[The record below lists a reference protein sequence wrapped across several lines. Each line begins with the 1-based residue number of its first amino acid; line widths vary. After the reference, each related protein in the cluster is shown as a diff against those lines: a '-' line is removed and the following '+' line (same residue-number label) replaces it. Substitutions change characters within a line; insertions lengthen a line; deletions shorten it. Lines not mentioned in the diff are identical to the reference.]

1 MFTNVM
7 ITGTGSYVPENI
19 VTNNDFALNKFYDSS
34 GKPIDATHEQ
44 IAQKFTAITGI
55 IERRYA
61 NDNQVASDLGSIA
74 AKLAIEDAGVNPESI
89 DQIIVAHNYGDI
101 IKDTIQMDAVPSIA
115 ARIKHNLQIENTSCV
130 AYDLLFGCPGWL
142 QGIIQAKAYIKAG
155 MAKKCLVISTE
166 TLSRVIDKNDRDSMI
181 YADGAGACI
190 VESVESDIEEGVI
203 GDISA
208 SHTKNEVGYLY
219 FGKSNDP
226 KTNSNTRY
234 LKMDG
239 RKIYEF
245 ALTNV
250 PAAMKTCLNETGYSI
265 HDVKKIFIHQAN
277 EKMDDEIIKRFYRLY
292 KERNLPKNIT
302 PMNIHKNG
310 NSSVSTIPTLLDFV
324 RKGKYKGVHELNKGD
339 IILFSSVGAGM
350 NINAI
355 TYKV

>member
-1 MFTNVM
+1 MFTNIM

-19 VTNNDFALNKFYDSS
+19 VTNNDFALNKFYDLS
-34 GKPIDATHEQ
+34 GNQIDATHEQ

-55 IERRYA
+55 VERRYI
-61 NDNQVASDLGSIA
+61 NDELTASDIGSIA
-74 AKLAIEDAGVNPESI
+74 AKLAIEDAGVNLNSI
-89 DQIIVAHNYGDI
+89 DYIIVAHNYGDT
-101 IKDTIQMDAVPSIA
+101 IKGTIQMDAVPSIA
-115 ARIKHNLQIENTSCV
+115 ARIKHKLQIENNSCV

-142 QGIIQAKAYIKAG
+142 QGLIHAKAYIMAG
-155 MAKKCLVISTE
+155 MAKRCLVISAE

-190 VESVESDIEEGVI
+190 VESVESNVKEGI
-203 GDISA
+203 LSNISA
-208 SHTKNEVGYLY
+208 SHTKNEIDYLY
-219 FGKSNDP
+219 FGKSNNPNITSD
-226 KTNSNTRY
+226 TRY

-250 PAAMKTCLNETGYSI
+250 PTAMKTCLDESGYSI

-277 EKMDDEIIKRFYRLY
+277 EKMDNEIIKRFYKLY
-292 KERNLPKNIT
+292 KEQNIPENIT
-302 PMNIHKNG
+302 PMNIHKFG
-310 NSSVSTIPTLLDFV
+310 NSSVSTIPTLFDFV

-350 NINAI
+350 NLNAI

>member
-1 MFTNVM
+1 MFKNVM
-7 ITGTGSYVPENI
+7 ITGTGSYVPKNI
-19 VTNNDFALNKFYDSS
+19 ITNGDFASSKFYDSS
-34 GKPIDATHEQ
+34 GKPIDATHDQ
-44 IAQKFTAITGI
+44 ISKKFTSITGI
-55 IERRYA
+55 VERRYV
-61 NDNQVASDLGSIA
+61 NDDLTASDMGSIA
-74 AKLAIEDAGVNPESI
+74 AKLAIEKSGVNPESI

-101 IKDTIQMDAVPSIA
+101 IKGTIQMDAVPSIA
-115 ARIKHNLQIENTSCV
+115 ARIKHTLQIENTACV

-142 QGIIQAKAYIKAG
+142 QGVIQAKAYIKSG

-190 VESVESDIEEGVI
+190 VESVESDIEEGII
-203 GDISA
+203 GNISA

-219 FGKSNDP
+219 FGKSNNPNID
-226 KTNSNTRY
+226 SDTRY

-250 PAAMKTCLNETGYSI
+250 PTAMKTCLDESGYSI
-265 HDVKKIFIHQAN
+265 QDVKKIFIHQAN

-292 KERNLPKNIT
+292 KERNLPENIT
-302 PMNIHKNG
+302 PMNIHKFG

-339 IILFSSVGAGM
+339 VILFSSVGAGM